1 MHSVWEQFWACSLH
15 LVLPIFVVRS
25 SSLNEFLYVHWLNS
39 VYCNCCTP
47 YVVQMLCFVCGVHQ
61 KTWDS
66 FSKKDAAIVSTACKP
81 QKEGTVRTY
90 ICMSVLWINWCTG
103 IVFFF
108 EPKLQYSKAC
118 NSIGPFVVF
127 FLKPWTLITYVR
139 INIRRIRDTY
149 IWWRVFSDTSLNV
162 LKTLSTVLQV
172 YSRQTVKTIQAT

>member
-1 MHSVWEQFWACSLH
+1 MLYRCCVLCVASIRRPETASQRRMQLSCLQLASLRRK
-15 LVLPIFVVRS
+15 VQ
-25 SSLNEFLYVHWLNS
+25 YV
-39 VYCNCCTP
+39 CT
-47 YVVQMLCFVCGVHQ
+47 YAMSDLC
-61 KTWDS
+61 
-66 FSKKDAAIVSTACKP
+66 
-81 QKEGTVRTY
+81 
-90 ICMSVLWINWCTG
+90 INWCVG
-103 IVFFF
+103 NVFFF

-172 YSRQTVKTIQAT
+172 YSRQTVSSYVVSGSDIRMHRSRCHGNVRLNDDSKSHRIIPKLGAWR